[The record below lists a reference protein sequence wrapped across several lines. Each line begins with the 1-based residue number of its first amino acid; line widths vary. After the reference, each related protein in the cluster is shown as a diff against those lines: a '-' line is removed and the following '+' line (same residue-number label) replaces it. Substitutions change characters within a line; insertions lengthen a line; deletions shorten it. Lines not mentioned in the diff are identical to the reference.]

1 LRLPERGRALS
12 FKLKLVVYFLL
23 LTLLPLAAAF
33 AGFSAV
39 LARSETRL
47 VDAQLQAALRSGTAA
62 YAEELGYVQ
71 RLASGLA
78 NDSNVQ
84 GALQRSDYS
93 QLYAIANSS
102 QTVRIESGQ
111 NFEVGFDDPAAVER
125 RAQVFG
131 VDGEELGTVVAS
143 LPLDADLAGRLR
155 ARAGLEPGQRLAI
168 VRGSDIVIASPGL
181 GGRFE
186 LRGAGARTVELG
198 GTSFRALAAA
208 SGPEGSTIR
217 VAILSPQSWIDTAN
231 RSAMLRLLVA
241 LAASLGLVALVA
253 YLEGRS
259 IVGTLRKV
267 VEAAHGIAR
276 GRLAERVT
284 VRGRD
289 EFSELGRA
297 FNEMAEQLEARLA
310 DLEHERR
317 RLREV
322 TVRFGE
328 ALAAAHDADQLLR
341 AIVEAAVEST
351 RATGGV
357 LVGSDG
363 DMVRVGDPHGGP
375 ERIELPLNAAGTS
388 FGTLVL
394 TGPAFATHDIE
405 AASLLVGH
413 AVVALEN
420 ARLHRILERQALVD
434 GLTGLAN
441 RRAAE
446 ETLAVELARAIR
458 FGSPLTLVMA
468 DLDGFKAVND
478 RFGHPAG
485 DLVLREFAGVLE
497 ESLREIDLA
506 ARWGGEEFCLVLPG
520 TDAAGASRL
529 AERLRIALQERAIL
543 TPEGAAVSVTASFG
557 VAEYP
562 PLSTVDELVAAAD
575 AALYEA
581 KRAGRNR
588 VAIATSTTA
597 A

>member
-1 LRLPERGRALS
+1 MS

-47 VDAQLQAALRSGTAA
+47 VDAQLQAALHSGTAA

-71 RLASGLA
+71 RLAAGLA
-78 NDSNVQ
+78 GDPNLQS
-84 GALQRSDYS
+84 ALRRSEYS
-93 QLYAIANSS
+93 QLYAIATRS
-102 QTVRIESGQ
+102 QTVRIESGES
-111 NFEVGFDDPAAVER
+111 FKVGRVYPAAVER

-131 VDGEELGTVVAS
+131 AGGKLLGTVVAS

-168 VRGSDIVIASPGL
+168 VRGSDIVVASPGL

-186 LRGAGARTVELG
+186 LVGAGARTIELG
-198 GTSFRALAAA
+198 GTRFRALAAA
-208 SGPEGSTIR
+208 SGPAGSTVR
-217 VAILSPQSWIDTAN
+217 VAILSPQSWIDSAN

-259 IVGTLRKV
+259 IVGTLRKL
-267 VEAAHGIAR
+267 VEAVHGIAR
-276 GRLAERVT
+276 GRLSERVS

-289 EFSELGRA
+289 EFSDLGRA

-310 DLEHERR
+310 DLEQERR
-317 RLREV
+317 RLRDV

-341 AIVEAAVEST
+341 TIVEAAVEST

-357 LVGSDG
+357 LVGSAG
-363 DMVRVGDPHGGP
+363 DMVRVGDP
-375 ERIELPLNAAGTS
+375 ERSAQRIELPLNAAGTS

-394 TGPAFATHDIE
+394 SGSAFSVQDIE
-405 AASLLVGH
+405 TASLLVGH

-446 ETLAVELARAIR
+446 ETLAAELARATR
-458 FGSPLTLVMA
+458 FGSPLALVMA

-478 RFGHPAG
+478 RYGHPAG

-497 ESLREIDLA
+497 ESLREIDLG

-520 TDAAGASRL
+520 TDSAGAARL
-529 AERLRIALQERAIL
+529 AERLRVVLEERAVL
-543 TPEGAAVSVTASFG
+543 TPEGSAVSVTASFG
-557 VAEYP
+557 IAEYP
-562 PLSTVDELVAAAD
+562 PHATVDELVAAAD
-575 AALYEA
+575 SALYEA
-581 KRAGRNR
+581 KRSGRNR

>member
-1 LRLPERGRALS
+1 MS

-39 LARSETRL
+39 LSRSETRL
-47 VDAQLQAALRSGTAA
+47 VDAQLEAALRSGMAA
-62 YAEELGYVQ
+62 YAEELSYAQ
-71 RLASGLA
+71 RLASGFA
-78 NDSNVQ
+78 ADPNVQ
-84 GALQRSDYS
+84 GALQRFDFAALYS
-93 QLYAIANSS
+93 LAGSS
-102 QTVRIESGQ
+102 PTIRIESGES
-111 NFEVGFDDPAAVER
+111 FEVGGRYPAAVER

-131 VDGEELGTVVAS
+131 ADGNELGTVVAS
-143 LPLDADLAGRLR
+143 LPLDGALAERLR

-168 VRGSDIVIASPGL
+168 VRGNDIVVASPGL

-186 LRGAGARTVELG
+186 LRGAGAQEIELG
-198 GTSFRALAAA
+198 GTRFRALAAA
-208 SGPEGSTIR
+208 SGPESSTIR
-217 VAILSPQSWIDTAN
+217 VAILSPQSWIDSAN
-231 RSAMLRLLVA
+231 RSAKLRLLVA

-259 IVGTLRKV
+259 IVGTLGRLV
-267 VEAAHGIAR
+267 DAARGIAR
-276 GRLAERVT
+276 GRLSERVS

-289 EFSELGRA
+289 EFAELGRA
-297 FNEMAEQLEARLA
+297 FNEMGEQLEARLA
-310 DLEHERR
+310 DLEQERR

-341 AIVEAAVEST
+341 AIVEAAVEAT
-351 RATGGV
+351 RATGGILAGPEGYV
-357 LVGSDG
+357 
-363 DMVRVGDPHGGP
+363 VRVGDPNAGA
-375 ERIELPLNAAGTS
+375 ERFELPLNAAGTT

-394 TGPAFATHDIE
+394 SGPGFSMHDVE

-441 RRAAE
+441 RRVAE
-446 ETLAVELARAIR
+446 ETLAAELARATR

-468 DLDGFKAVND
+468 DLDSFKGVND
-478 RFGHPAG
+478 RYGHPAG
-485 DLVLREFAGVLE
+485 DVVLREFAGVLQ

-520 TDAAGASRL
+520 TDAAGAARL
-529 AERLRIALQERAIL
+529 AERLRRVLEERAIL
-543 TPEGAAVSVTASFG
+543 TAEGVPFAVTASFG
-557 VAEYP
+557 VAECP
-562 PLSTVDELVAAAD
+562 PLATVDDLVAAAD